1 MLVAQN
7 IKWSVLE
14 MTYGAVPAQPTH
26 AFNPILTTGVGNKGG
41 KTDGRFGLLQPSG
54 MLEI

>member
-1 MLVAQN
+1 
-7 IKWSVLE
+7 